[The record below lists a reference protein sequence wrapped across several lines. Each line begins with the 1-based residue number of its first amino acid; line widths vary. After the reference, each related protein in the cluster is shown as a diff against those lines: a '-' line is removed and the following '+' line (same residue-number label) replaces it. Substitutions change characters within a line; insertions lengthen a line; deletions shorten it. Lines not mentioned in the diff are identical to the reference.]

1 MKNSIYKHSLIT
13 SFIITLIFS
22 FNGFAQETDASN
34 YKMRFSL
41 KTVKQ
46 ADNSRLLE
54 VEFYGQNKKDR
65 KDKISVAD
73 ADINFFNTLNEEE
86 ILLGTTKTSHEGIAK
101 LILPSSQKYLS
112 DEDGLINLIAKFEGT
127 DALDSEDDEVSV
139 KDLFLELNLEEIDSV
154 KTVLVKAYTID
165 SLGVETPAE
174 EADVIISIQ
183 GMLSKM
189 KLEEGTIEEGA
200 FEFEFPTNIP
210 GDSDGNITVYSI
222 IEDNDDYGNIIQ
234 QNSINWG
241 VFDKQLE
248 KQGNKLWSEAAP
260 IWMYIVLTILLLGVW
275 ANYAYT
281 ISFLFKIK
289 KEGKKLTINEEQE
302 IQS

>member
-222 IEDNDDYGNIIQ
+222 IEDNDDYVNIIQ

>member
-139 KDLFLELNLEEIDSV
+139 KDLFLELNLEVIDSI

-165 SLGVETPAE
+165 SLGVETPVE